1 MGDEQKQE
9 KDNSSITNL
18 ICFSKKGREAGG
30 KLIKKSNQIL
40 TRRTFC
46 SSFCHER
53 QKHESIFDQRADR

>member
-30 KLIKKSNQIL
+30 KLIKNLI
-40 TRRTFC
+40 RF
-46 SSFCHER
+46 
-53 QKHESIFDQRADR
+53 